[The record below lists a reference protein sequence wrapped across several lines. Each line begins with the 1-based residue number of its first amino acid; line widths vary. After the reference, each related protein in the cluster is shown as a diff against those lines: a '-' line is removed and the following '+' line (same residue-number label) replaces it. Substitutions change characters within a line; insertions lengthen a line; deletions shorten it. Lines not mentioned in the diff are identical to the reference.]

1 MKPKERLQ
9 IELNLKCRIMIFDQV
24 DLFLN
29 SISSYVCLFRGNCFI
44 AGLSK
49 NEIEQAF
56 SQNSKYQDY
65 DFDFLFDHARN
76 FVNELNRNSENHNF
90 NEIERFY
97 NSQLDMFYSD
107 LIDVFGYTKSI
118 ESDFNNETGFFSS
131 EFEDKMNTIAFG
143 LKNIAEIILDGL
155 KQYFAPPLPNEIMEY
170 FYPFDEYGNGLQ
182 SQQFEALPQPK
193 LSIKHIALKL
203 AYENVS
209 VTKKNANEIIKEYGH
224 SSGEKLYQQYNQF
237 RTIGNRIDTETLG
250 TKKKIENRIK
260 LIKEVSEF
268 LASNLKDKAKQ
279 EVITLELQLLK
290 F

>member
-1 MKPKERLQ
+1 
-9 IELNLKCRIMIFDQV
+9 MIFDQG

-29 SISSYVCLFRGNCFI
+29 SMSSYICLFRGNCFI

-49 NEIEQAF
+49 SEIEDAF
-56 SQNSKYQDY
+56 SQNSKYQDF
-65 DFDFLFDHARN
+65 DFDYLFDHARN

-90 NEIERFY
+90 NEIERYY

-118 ESDFNNETGFFSS
+118 ESNFSHETGSFSS

-143 LKNIAEIILDGL
+143 LKNVTEIILDGL
-155 KQYFAPPLPNEIMEY
+155 KQYFAPPLPDEIMEY
-170 FYPFDEYGNGLQ
+170 FYPFDEYEKSLQ
-182 SQQFEALPQPK
+182 ALQFKALPEPK

-203 AYENVS
+203 AYENVK
-209 VTKKNANEIIKEYGH
+209 VTKRNANEKIKEYGH

-237 RTIGNRIDTETLG
+237 RTSGNRIDAETLG

-268 LASNLKDKAKQ
+268 LASNLKDKAKN
-279 EVITLELQLLK
+279 EVKILESQLLK